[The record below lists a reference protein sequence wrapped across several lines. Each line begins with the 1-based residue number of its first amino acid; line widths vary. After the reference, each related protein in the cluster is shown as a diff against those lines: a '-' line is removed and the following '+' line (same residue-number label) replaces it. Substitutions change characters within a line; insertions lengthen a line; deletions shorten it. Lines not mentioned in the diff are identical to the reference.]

1 MSKGVDL
8 PYLGATVPYLPY
20 LGATTLGQALLVPLA
35 FLILGAA
42 FFGAVYFFFEAS

>member
-1 MSKGVDL
+1 VDL

-42 FFGAVYFFFEAS
+42 FFGAVYFFFEASYT